1 MFELTILR
9 IRANTA
15 LLFKLGS
22 GDYQTMCRFYAI
34 RVERT
39 ANNSDGSATTVAVI
53 RIAELSAAQD
63 FRAERDLVR

>member
-1 MFELTILR
+1 MSG
-9 IRANTA
+9 

-22 GDYQTMCRFYAI
+22 GQYRTMCEFFAI

-39 ANNSDGSATTVAVI
+39 ANNSEESATTVAVI